1 MGRERGWSG
10 TVTTE
15 MYYEIVYTV
24 TAGYTSGSS
33 WSMTR
38 SKLEQ
43 INTMATVEPPA
54 TASMSDGLAA
64 VNTIELPAS
73 GQTFIPGIELETIKF
88 MVYMTFQW
96 DFDSLS

>member
-1 MGRERGWSG
+1 
-10 TVTTE
+10 

-64 VNTIELPAS
+64 VDTIELPAS